1 MTLIGVRIVACLLLL
16 GALGFAVYRRRA
28 VSVALREFFLAPTA
42 PQNLGLLRIVLFAAL
57 AWVGLQSNAV
67 WWASQPATLRVMPP
81 GWQWLAGL
89 PLDTTV
95 ASWARYLVVGFGVC
109 AALGLGTRLTT
120 KVAAIAALYLLGVP
134 SFFGKI
140 LHSDHALVMMTLVLA
155 AAPCGDALSLDR
167 SWLRLRGRPDP
178 GVSAAYTLPVRLCW
192 LLLGTIYLF
201 PGIWKVWEAGD
212 LWLSGE
218 RLLWELQDEWG
229 QRKGFVPPARI
240 DQYPWLLKLLGTATL
255 IFEVGFFFALF
266 QRHARIVAALS
277 AVAFHVGVRL
287 FLGIRFYEY
296 LPLILLIDFRWP
308 PAAEPAVA
316 ALPALQ
322 RSPWPSAVVGGA
334 LLLGQFFVGFAQ
346 IDTWP
351 IAMHPKFSERGGPK
365 LVTRNHKLVFEPL
378 GGTRQRDIVY
388 VLSKRGAGHG
398 FTRVMLRF
406 DREVA
411 RGIPRDAEGRSIVAM
426 LRENDLELV
435 SGAHIAVYS
444 ASWNTYPLGKRTGY
458 KKQLL
463 RRYRVTE
470 DGGLTPVPSSDAQ

>member
-1 MTLIGVRIVACLLLL
+1 MTLSGVRVAACLLLL
-16 GALGFAVYRRRA
+16 GALVFAIYRRRA
-28 VSVALREFFLAPTA
+28 VSIALREFFLAPTE

-57 AWVGLQSNAV
+57 AWVGLQTNAV
-67 WWASQPATLRVMPP
+67 WWAAQPPTLRVMPP
-81 GWQWLAGL
+81 GWQWLAGAL
-89 PLDTTV
+89 PIDAAV
-95 ASWARYLVVGFGVC
+95 ASGARWLVVGFGVC
-109 AALGLGTRLTT
+109 AALGVGTRLTS

-140 LHSDHALVMMTLVLA
+140 LHADHALVMMTLVLA

-167 SWLRLRGRPDP
+167 LWLRQRGRPEP
-178 GVSAAYTLPVRLCW
+178 APSAAYTLPVRLCW

-255 IFEVGFFFALF
+255 IFELGFFFALF
-266 QRHARIVAALS
+266 QKQARIVAALS

-308 PAAEPAVA
+308 VPAPSEGTASAPA
-316 ALPALQ
+316 PQ
-322 RSPWPSAVVGGA
+322 RSPWPSAVIGGA

-346 IDTWP
+346 IDSWP

-365 LVTRNHKLVFEPL
+365 QITRNHKFVLERAEGGRERDLVYLLSKL
-378 GGTRQRDIVY
+378 GG
-388 VLSKRGAGHG
+388 GHG

-406 DREVA
+406 DRDVS
-411 RGIPRDAEGRSIVAM
+411 RGAPYQDTGRSIVAM
-426 LRENDLELV
+426 LRDNGLALAGGDQ
-435 SGAHIAVYS
+435 IAVYS
-444 ASWNTYPLGKRTGY
+444 TSWNTYPLGERSGY
-458 KKQLL
+458 QKQLL
-463 RRYRVTE
+463 HRYRVTD
-470 DGGLTPVPSSDAQ
+470 DGGLELVP